1 MDRIQF
7 WVSILFLFVSVAA
20 VVIWACRVVQ
30 WVWLKPRKLEKWL
43 RQQGLNGSSY
53 RIFYGDTKEMATLS
67 AKAKSK
73 PINLSDDILPRV
85 LPFYHLAVTKYGKN
99 CFVWSGPAPRVII
112 SEPELMQ
119 EVFMNNTIFKRPKP
133 HPLVKFL
140 VSGLGRYED
149 QQWARH
155 RKIISPAF
163 YPDKIKCMV
172 PSVTSS
178 CEEMIIKK
186 WELITSEKNWCDFDV
201 QPYLDRFTSDVISR
215 TAFGCS
221 YIEGNKIFSLQTE
234 QAELT
239 RQVLHSV
246 YSPDWWLL
254 SSKRSRR
261 MHEIDNE
268 IRGMMKGLIG
278 KRERGMKEKVGDDD
292 DDEDLDLL
300 GVLLKSGFST
310 DEVIE
315 ECQHFY
321 FAGQESGSD
330 FLVWIMI
337 LLSIHQT
344 WQDRARQE
352 VRQVFGNN
360 KPDFD
365 GLNRLKILT
374 MILNEVLRLY
384 PPSPYTIRTMYEE
397 TRLGEM
403 KLPPNIILVLSS
415 LLVQRD
421 PDVWGADAGEFKPER
436 FAEGVAKATKNR
448 LAFLPFG
455 WGPRTCIGNNF
466 AMMEAK
472 IAIATI
478 LQRFSFQLSPSY
490 AHSPCFVVTLKPQFG
505 APLVLHKI

>member
-20 VVIWACRVVQ
+20 VVIWASRVVQ
-30 WVWLKPRKLEKWL
+30 WVWLKPRKVEKWL

-53 RIFYGDTKEMATLS
+53 RVFYGDTKEMATLS

-85 LPFYHLAVTKYGKN
+85 LPFYHLAVTKYGAVVVLSAGGGDTGTSD
-99 CFVWSGPAPRVII
+99 CVA
-112 SEPELMQ
+112 SEE
-119 EVFMNNTIFKRPKP
+119 EFCGIKSEEE
-133 HPLVKFL
+133 
-140 VSGLGRYED
+140 SGLGTDGDNMADVGTSSGAEAQGVSD
-149 QQWARH
+149 
-155 RKIISPAF
+155 
-163 YPDKIKCMV
+163 DDCMV
-172 PSVTSS
+172 PSVTLS

-186 WELITSEKNWCDFDV
+186 WELLTSEKNWCDFDV

-221 YIEGNKIFSLQTE
+221 YVEGNKIFSLQTE

-246 YSPDWWLL
+246 YSPDWC
-254 SSKRSRR
+254 
-261 MHEIDNE
+261 
-268 IRGMMKGLIG
+268 
-278 KRERGMKEKVGDDD
+278 
-292 DDEDLDLL
+292 
-300 GVLLKSGFST
+300 T

-352 VRQVFGNN
+352 VQQVFGNN

-397 TRLGEM
+397 TKLGEM

-505 APLVLHKI
+505 APLVLHKL

>member
-20 VVIWACRVVQ
+20 VVIWAYRVVQ

-53 RIFYGDTKEMATLS
+53 RVFYGDTKEMATLT

-85 LPFYHLAVTKYGKN
+85 LPFYHLAVTKYGASSAKGDYIRTGTN
-99 CFVWSGPAPRVII
+99 ARVT
-112 SEPELMQ
+112 L
-119 EVFMNNTIFKRPKP
+119 
-133 HPLVKFL
+133 
-140 VSGLGRYED
+140 
-149 QQWARH
+149 
-155 RKIISPAF
+155 
-163 YPDKIKCMV
+163 
-172 PSVTSS
+172 S

-186 WELITSEKNWCDFDV
+186 WELLTSEKNWCDFDV

-221 YIEGNKIFSLQTE
+221 YVEGNKIFSLQTE

-292 DDEDLDLL
+292 DEEDLDLL
-300 GVLLKSGFST
+300 GVLKSGFST

-352 VRQVFGNN
+352 VQQVFGNN

-397 TRLGEM
+397 TKLGEM

-455 WGPRTCIGNNF
+455 WGPRTCIHW
-466 AMMEAK
+466 E
-472 IAIATI
+472 
-478 LQRFSFQLSPSY
+478 
-490 AHSPCFVVTLKPQFG
+490 
-505 APLVLHKI
+505 